1 MTGFALQLRA
11 AVVGDLDKEIA
22 EGLARYQQ
30 ATQAALWLAAEK
42 LQGQWRQDVA
52 SSGLAKA
59 AAMSKTIRTRKY
71 PNKGLDPAALVYSTF
86 PLLQRAFEAAKTI
99 TARGGKYLLIP
110 NPDVWPGGRIRRA
123 RGQGTAGGA
132 SIQTARARFGELR
145 FIPPRNGRAGLI
157 VAEVGHS
164 AKTGKFR
171 AIKSPNSRSARTTII
186 VFYVVRKARQER
198 RLRGDVIR
206 ARAERSFA
214 ADMQRDFDRL
224 LLEAERGPLRLTARG
239 SFD

>member
-1 MTGFALQLRA
+1 MSGFQLQMKA
-11 AVVGDLDKEIA
+11 AIVGDLDKEIA
-22 EGLARYQQ
+22 DGLARYRA
-30 ATQAALWLAAEK
+30 ATQGALWLAAEK

-59 AAMSKTIRTRKY
+59 AALSKTIRTRRY

-86 PLLQRAFEAAKTI
+86 PLLQQAFEHAKTL
-99 TARGGKYLLIP
+99 TARNGKYLLIP
-110 NPDVWPGGRIRRA
+110 NPDVWPGGRIRRP
-123 RGQGTAGGA
+123 RGQGRVGGA
-132 SIQTARARFGELR
+132 SIATAEARFGKLT
-145 FIPPRNGRAGLI
+145 FIPPKGNRAGLV

-171 AIKSPNSRSARTTII
+171 AIRSPNSRAARATII

-206 ARAERSFA
+206 ARAERGFA
-214 ADMQRDFDRL
+214 AEMQRDFDRL
-224 LLEAERGPLRLTARG
+224 LLEAERGPLRIAGPSTL
-239 SFD
+239 